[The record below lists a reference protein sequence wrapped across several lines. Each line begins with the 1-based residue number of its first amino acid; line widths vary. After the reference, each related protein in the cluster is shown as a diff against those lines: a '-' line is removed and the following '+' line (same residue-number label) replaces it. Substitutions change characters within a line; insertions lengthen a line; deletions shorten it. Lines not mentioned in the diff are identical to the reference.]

1 MTYPRYEFFVRYMI
15 CICFLPDFD
24 LPIHFLSFFFFLWL
38 HCVAHG
44 ILVIQPGIKPVPP
57 AVEVGSLHHWI
68 SRKSLHSVFQQTLSL
83 RKEGRLKLLVNF
95 LVSKYRVM
103 PTRPLELSP

>member
-44 ILVIQPGIKPVPP
+44 ILVPWPGIKLVLHAMKAQNLSHWTAREVPCP
-57 AVEVGSLHHWI
+57 NLAHIHFLNG
-68 SRKSLHSVFQQTLSL
+68 VF
-83 RKEGRLKLLVNF
+83 
-95 LVSKYRVM
+95 
-103 PTRPLELSP
+103 